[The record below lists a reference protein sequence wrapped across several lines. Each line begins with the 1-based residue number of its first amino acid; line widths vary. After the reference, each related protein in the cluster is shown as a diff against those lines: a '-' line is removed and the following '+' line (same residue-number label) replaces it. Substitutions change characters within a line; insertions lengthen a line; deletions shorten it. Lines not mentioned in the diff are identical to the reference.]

1 LIRSGAGQA
10 LASIPAPHDW
20 RPKSMYTLYI
30 GNKNY
35 SSWSLRAWVLMRAF
49 GIAFREQRITLYE
62 PDSRERI
69 RVHSP
74 SGRVPCL
81 HDGNTVVWDSLAI
94 AEYLAERHPGMWPA
108 AADARAWARSAAAEM
123 HSGYSG
129 LRNEFG
135 MNLRIHEK
143 RSASPAV
150 EADIARITAL
160 WREGRERFGRDGDFL
175 CGGFGIVD
183 AFYCPVAYR
192 FDSYGVVPDD
202 VSAAY
207 QRALLALPAMR
218 EWSEAA
224 SRETEHIPM
233 LDLAM
238 AQAQQQ

>member
-1 LIRSGAGQA
+1 
-10 LASIPAPHDW
+10 
-20 RPKSMYTLYI
+20 MYTLYI

-35 SSWSLRAWVLMRAF
+35 SSWSLRAWVLMKAF
-49 GIAFREQRITLYE
+49 GIAFDEQRITLYE
-62 PDSRERI
+62 PDSSQRI

-81 HDGNTVVWDSLAI
+81 HDGGAIVWDSLAI

-108 AADARAWARSAAAEM
+108 DAGARAWARSAAAEM
-123 HSGYSG
+123 HSGYSE
-129 LRNEFG
+129 LRNAFG

-143 RSASPAV
+143 RKASPSV
-150 EADIARITAL
+150 EADIGRITGL
-160 WREGRERFGRDGDFL
+160 WREGRARFGREGEFL
-175 CGGFGIVD
+175 CGTFGIVD

-192 FDSYGVVPDD
+192 FDSYGVALDD

-207 QRALLALPAMR
+207 HRALLALPAMR
-218 EWSEAA
+218 EWARGA

-233 LDLAM
+233 LDRNM